1 MYCARRGRQHN
12 TTIADSV
19 LTDEIAKIAPFTNK
33 AHAHTLTPLYSRGEA
48 VELGQAFDFRLCDL
62 GQWED

>member
-1 MYCARRGRQHN
+1 L
-12 TTIADSV
+12 IADSV

-33 AHAHTLTPLYSRGEA
+33 AHAHTLTPLYSRGKA